1 MKLIE
6 IEKIKK
12 NILLVN
18 CKLTFLDYL
27 IIRVFFQLITI
38 CNYEIY
44 I

>member
-1 MKLIE
+1 MKLIA

-27 IIRVFFQLITI
+27 ITRVFFQLITI